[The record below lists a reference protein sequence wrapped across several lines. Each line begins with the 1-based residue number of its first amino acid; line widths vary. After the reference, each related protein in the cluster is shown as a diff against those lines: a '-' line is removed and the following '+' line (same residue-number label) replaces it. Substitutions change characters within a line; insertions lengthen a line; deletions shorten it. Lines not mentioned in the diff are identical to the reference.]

1 MMGNLQPEKEENLT
15 PSGLSWRGHR
25 SVPRVLVAL
34 VLLVGL
40 GIGITSI
47 TSTMAQSTAPGGAP
61 AAQAEVTGQETA
73 VLTDAP
79 LVPPLITRTHPT
91 KVIVHLEVQEVVQRL
106 ADGVDYPFWTFG
118 GRVPGKFI
126 RVKQGD
132 IVEFHLN
139 NHPSSKMPHNIDLHA
154 VTGPGGGATAT
165 FTAPGHSSQ
174 FSFTALNPGLYV
186 YHCAT
191 APVGMHVA
199 NGMYGL
205 ILVEPRE
212 GLPPVDREYYIMQ
225 SEVYTK
231 GRHGEEGLQPFDMDK
246 AIEERPTYVVFNG
259 AVNALVGDN
268 ALQAKVGETVRLFVG
283 NGGPNL
289 VSSFHMIG
297 EIFDKVYT
305 EGGTVVR
312 QENVQTT
319 LVPAGG
325 SAIVEFKVEVPGT
338 YILVDHSLFRAF
350 NKGAVAMLKVDGPAN
365 RLVYSGKEVDET
377 YLGEQAPEG
386 VVASQRIAALEK
398 KVEETIKQ
406 TPVIAT
412 MTKELQIEKGKL
424 VFMQTCAVCHQSTGQ
439 GLPQVFPPLAGSDF
453 LMADKNRS
461 IRIVVKG
468 LSGPIVVNGTTYDSV
483 MPPVVQLT
491 DEQVAHVLTYVRNSW
506 GNTGEAI
513 SPDEVR
519 QVREDRS

>member
-1 MMGNLQPEKEENLT
+1 MEKRALAWDNH
-15 PSGLSWRGHR
+15 GIG
-25 SVPRVLVAL
+25 SVLRLGL

-40 GIGITSI
+40 VVGEA
-47 TSTMAQSTAPGGAP
+47 STRAQSPKPDGAP
-61 AAQAEVTGQETA
+61 AASAEVTGQEIA

-79 LVPPLITRTHPT
+79 LVPPPIKRDHST
-91 KVIVHLEVQEVVQRL
+91 KVIVNLEVREVVQRL
-106 ADGVDYPFWTFG
+106 ADGVDYVFWTFG

-132 IVEFHLN
+132 VVEFHLN

-154 VTGPGGGATAT
+154 VTGPGGGATST
-165 FTAPGHSSQ
+165 FTAPGHGSQ

-225 SEVYTK
+225 SEFYTR
-231 GRHGEEGLQPFDMDK
+231 GRHRTEGLQPFDMEK

-268 ALQAKVGETVRLFVG
+268 ALKANVGETVRLFVG

-289 VSSFHMIG
+289 VSSFHVIG
-297 EIFDKVYT
+297 EIFDKVYA
-305 EGGTVVR
+305 EGGTAVR

-325 SAIVEFKVEVPGT
+325 SAIVEFKLEVPGT
-338 YILVDHSLFRAF
+338 YILVDHSIFRAF
-350 NKGAVAMLKVDGPAN
+350 NKGALAMLKVDGPDN
-365 RLVYSGKEVDET
+365 KLVYSGKEVDET

-386 VVASQRIAALEK
+386 YAAAQRIATLEK
-398 KVEETIKQ
+398 KVEEVIKQ
-406 TPVIAT
+406 TPTIVT
-412 MTKELQIEKGKL
+412 MTKEIQVEKGKL
-424 VFMQTCAVCHQSTGQ
+424 VFMQTCAVCHQTNGQ

-453 LMADKNRS
+453 LMADKARS
-461 IRIVVKG
+461 IRIVLRGV
-468 LSGPIVVNGTTYDSV
+468 SGPIMVNGTKYDSV

-491 DEQVAHVLTYVRNSW
+491 DEQVANVLTYVRNSW
-506 GNTGEAI
+506 GNTGEAV
-513 SPDEVR
+513 SLDEVR
-519 QVREDRS
+519 LGREDHN

>member
-1 MMGNLQPEKEENLT
+1 MTKST
-15 PSGLSWRGHR
+15 LSWRSRGVVYLLR
-25 SVPRVLVAL
+25 LGL
-34 VLLVGL
+34 VLFLGLVSVEVP
-40 GIGITSI
+40 T
-47 TSTMAQSTAPGGAP
+47 TAQSTKPGGAP
-61 AAQAEVTGQETA
+61 TARAEVTGQETA

-79 LVPPLITRTHPT
+79 LVPPPITRDHPT
-91 KVIVHLEVQEVVQRL
+91 KVIVTVEVREVVHRL
-106 ADGVDYPFWTFG
+106 ADGVDYAFWTFG

-132 IVEFHLN
+132 VVELHLN
-139 NHPSSKMPHNIDLHA
+139 NYPSSKMPHNIDLHA
-154 VTGPGGGATAT
+154 VTGPGGGATST

-212 GLPPVDREYYIMQ
+212 GFPPVDREYYIMQ
-225 SEVYTK
+225 SEFYTR
-231 GRHGEEGLQPFDMDK
+231 GRHGDEGLQPFDMEK

-268 ALQAKVGETVRLFVG
+268 ALKANVGETVRLFIG

-289 VSSFHMIG
+289 VSSFHVIG

-305 EGGTVVR
+305 EGNTAVR

-319 LVPAGG
+319 LIPAGG
-325 SAIVEFKVEVPGT
+325 AAIVEFKVEVPGT
-338 YILVDHSLFRAF
+338 YILVDHSIFRTF
-350 NKGAVAMLKVDGPAN
+350 NKGALAMLKVDGPDN
-365 RLVYSGKEVDET
+365 KLVYSGKEVDET
-377 YLGEQAPEG
+377 YLGEQAPAG
-386 VVASQRIAALEK
+386 YAAAQKIATLEK

-406 TPVIAT
+406 TPAIVT
-412 MTKELQIEKGKL
+412 MTKEIQVEKGKL
-424 VFMQTCAVCHQSTGQ
+424 VFMQTCAVCHQTQGQ
-439 GLPQVFPPLAGSDF
+439 GLPQVFPPLASSDF
-453 LMADKNRS
+453 LMADKARS
-461 IRIVVKG
+461 IRIVLRG
-468 LSGPIVVNGTTYDSV
+468 TSGPIMVNGTTYDSV

-506 GNTGEAI
+506 GNTGEAV
-513 SPDEVR
+513 SPDEVKL
-519 QVREDRS
+519 VREDHQ